1 MNDVGRN
8 RGSES
13 KIGKLGIAECILIS
27 ILIILFVLLEVS
39 FFKIF
44 DKTPALS
51 LALICAAGF
60 LCGER
65 TGALCGI
72 FGGFM
77 LDMLGS
83 DTLTFFP
90 LIYMLAGYLCGY
102 FPKMILSRNFP
113 SFAVYAACV
122 GGIRSIISIGYFALM
137 TKSFNVIDI
146 FSKRIIP
153 EFFAFIIF
161 VPIAY
166 FICFGIHKLKVKLS
180 RTN

>member
-1 MNDVGRN
+1 MGHLD
-8 RGSES
+8 
-13 KIGKLGIAECILIS
+13 IAERVIIS
-27 ILIILFVLLEVS
+27 IIIIFFVLLEVS

-44 DKTPALS
+44 GKTPALS

-65 TGALCGI
+65 TGALCGLV
-72 FGGFM
+72 GGFM

-102 FPKMILSRNFP
+102 FPKMMLSVNFP
-113 SFAVYAACV
+113 SFAVYATCV
-122 GGIRSIISIGYFALM
+122 GGIRGLISLAYFALM
-137 TKSFNVIDI
+137 TKSFNIIEI

-166 FICFGIHKLKVKLS
+166 FICLGIHKLKVKLS